1 MSCKSKSHLIL
12 LVSVLLSFR
21 AFASGEKFSAKV
33 EPIWGLYV
41 IRFDTPDGR
50 IKVFL
55 PKEVN
60 PGTKV
65 SGIMVLEPTGKDDI
79 ERQRR
84 KEKLNS
90 YEVELGGN
98 KVQVVDG
105 NFKLSIPSELET
117 VAAYISLKDENK
129 VEQIRVV
136 IPLGKRVET
145 DLVKEPLEQWMYKL
159 PGVGY
164 AGKLVEIEGPFDG
177 DFETTKLKMGD
188 REINWIV
195 ESPTGLFFRSP
206 SDITGSTQ
214 LELREGDIVI
224 KRRFSNLPV
233 VKIRKGTEKGLG
245 SKQEDS
251 TPIESKSGVST
262 KPLPLIN
269 KSGYTVQIASFRK
282 EDEALELAKSLRAKG
297 IPAFVRQARIKGKG
311 TWYRVRVGEFKTLE
325 EARSYGQYLKEHE
338 RGFEFLFVTIND

>member
-1 MSCKSKSHLIL
+1 MGCKSKSHLIF

-21 AFASGEKFSAKV
+21 AFASEGKFSAKV
-33 EPIWGLYV
+33 EPIWGLYIV
-41 IRFDTPDGR
+41 RFDTPDGR

-55 PKEVN
+55 PKELN

-65 SGIMVLEPTGKDDI
+65 SGIMELEPIGKDDI
-79 ERQRR
+79 ERERR

-90 YEVELGGN
+90 YVVELGGN

-105 NFKLSIPSELET
+105 NFKLSIPSELGA

-145 DLVKEPLEQWMYKL
+145 NLVKGPLEQWMYKL
-159 PGVGY
+159 PAVGY

-177 DFETTKLKMGD
+177 DFETTRLKVGD

-195 ESPTGLFFRSP
+195 ESTTGLFFRSP
-206 SDITGSTQ
+206 IDITGSTQ
-214 LELREGDIVI
+214 LELREGYIVI

-233 VKIRKGTEKGLG
+233 VKVRKGVEKGQG

-251 TPIESKSGVST
+251 TLIESKSGVST
-262 KPLPLIN
+262 KPLPLN
-269 KSGYTVQIASFRK
+269 KGGYTVQIASFRK